1 MPYRN
6 LLTKFALTLEA
17 EVKLERTN
25 ASFPVTMGV
34 NAFRGFLDEFI
45 KHHKKEK
52 KKQDKKVDNKNQK
65 QEKTKKDVYVSSRRK
80 LGWKLWLHVHR
91 KDNPLS
97 DFIFWDQSINSRTD
111 LNIFPAGQRF
121 YYIYC
126 KELILYEH
134 VYVHV
139 NDSL

>member
-80 LGWKLWLHVHR
+80 LG
-91 KDNPLS
+91 
-97 DFIFWDQSINSRTD
+97 
-111 LNIFPAGQRF
+111 
-121 YYIYC
+121 
-126 KELILYEH
+126 
-134 VYVHV
+134 
-139 NDSL
+139 